1 MKFKLKIVFF
11 FICTFICLLCN
22 KKNIKD
28 NTQIKTL
35 ISNSENNNFSNL
47 QKEIYLNTASG
58 ILEKSDNDSITRN
71 SLFTVADIYYNLSS
85 KDKYKKISKKV
96 LELSIQ
102 SEDTAH
108 IAKSLRYMADYY
120 ETRSIQDSAL
130 IYFLKSEKI
139 YKSIDDKINIAKLKL
154 YKAVLLYNVGNF
166 DLAEIEAI
174 NSLKLLYKT
183 DNYQLIYE
191 CNVLIGACET
201 DLLNYKVAVQY
212 YNIALNNVQKLEKIT
227 LSKSDIIYDRAACYN
242 NIGKIYFK
250 QNNYSTAIKFYSE
263 GFKVKKELPEKDFLY
278 AFLLNN
284 NARAKIEMRNF
295 DGTLSDLKQS
305 LYISDSINDLS
316 GIACCKISLGRYY
329 LLQKDTTT
337 ALNYFKDGL
346 TLSKEVKSND
356 DVLQTLK
363 LLAQNDIK
371 NQKKYTD
378 IYFKV
383 SDSIRNESQ
392 KTRSKFARIA
402 FETDQIE
409 EKNQILNQQLFYT
422 ILTSSGIL
430 SLVLGVFYVFRLR
443 MKNKEL
449 KATEKQQKSNEKIYE
464 LILNQQF
471 TSEESR
477 KEERNRIAMELHDGV
492 VNNLFTTRFNLELLA
507 SDNIKERNDLVLKL
521 QNTENEIRRISHDLN
536 KNLDFKDNHLSEIIT
551 KLIDDNAVVTKTIFD
566 LTIDK
571 YIDWEEVSGE
581 IKINIYR
588 IIQETIHNVNKY
600 AKAEKCFIMLLKT
613 NENITVRI
621 WDDGIGFNQEIVK
634 KGIGLKNINKRA
646 KTMNAQLKIESEIG
660 KGTHIELV
668 I

>member
-1 MKFKLKIVFF
+1 MFVYLS
-11 FICTFICLLCN
+11 CN
-22 KKNIKD
+22 KNS
-28 NTQIKTL
+28 IKTDILIKNL
-35 ISNSENNNFSNL
+35 ISNSENNKFSSL
-47 QKEIYLNTASG
+47 EREKYLNKAID

-71 SLFTVADIYYNLSS
+71 SLFTISDQYYNLSAQE
-85 KDKYKKISKKV
+85 KYKNVSTKV
-96 LELSIQ
+96 LELSTQ
-102 SEDTAH
+102 SKDTAH
-108 IAKSLRYMADYY
+108 IAKSLRYIADYY
-120 ETRSIQDSAL
+120 EIKSMQDSAL
-130 IYFLKSEKI
+130 IYFLKSEKL
-139 YKSIDDKINIAKLKL
+139 YQSIKDDTNIAKLKL
-154 YKAVLLYNVGNF
+154 YKAVILYKVGNF

-174 NSLKLLYKT
+174 NALKLLYKT
-183 DNYQLIYE
+183 NNYQLIYE
-191 CNVLIGACET
+191 CNTLIGACEV
-201 DLLNYKVAVQY
+201 DLLNYNNAVGY
-212 YNIALNNVQKLEKIT
+212 YNTALEKIKD
-227 LSKSDIIYDRAACYN
+227 LQKINNSDNDIVFYKAACFN
-242 NIGKIYFK
+242 NIGRIYFK
-250 QNNYSTAIKFYSE
+250 QEKYIKAIEFYNK
-263 GFKVKKELPEKDFLY
+263 GFVVKKSNLKKDKLY
-278 AFLLNN
+278 GFLLNN

-295 DGTLSDLKQS
+295 DGTLGDLKQS
-305 LYISDSINDLS
+305 LHISDSINDLS

-363 LLAQNDIK
+363 LLAQNDLK

-507 SDNIKERNDLVLKL
+507 SDNIEERNDLVLKL

>member
-1 MKFKLKIVFF
+1 ML
-11 FICTFICLLCN
+11 
-22 KKNIKD
+22 
-28 NTQIKTL
+28 
-35 ISNSENNNFSNL
+35 NNYA
-47 QKEIYLNTASG
+47 Q
-58 ILEKSDNDSITRN
+58 
-71 SLFTVADIYYNLSS
+71 S
-85 KDKYKKISKKV
+85 K
-96 LELSIQ
+96 LEL
-102 SEDTAH
+102 H
-108 IAKSLRYMADYY
+108 
-120 ETRSIQDSAL
+120 
-130 IYFLKSEKI
+130 
-139 YKSIDDKINIAKLKL
+139 
-154 YKAVLLYNVGNF
+154 
-166 DLAEIEAI
+166 
-174 NSLKLLYKT
+174 
-183 DNYQLIYE
+183 
-191 CNVLIGACET
+191 
-201 DLLNYKVAVQY
+201 
-212 YNIALNNVQKLEKIT
+212 
-227 LSKSDIIYDRAACYN
+227 
-242 NIGKIYFK
+242 
-250 QNNYSTAIKFYSE
+250 
-263 GFKVKKELPEKDFLY
+263 
-278 AFLLNN
+278 
-284 NARAKIEMRNF
+284 NF
-295 DGTLSDLKQS
+295 DGTYKDLKKS
-305 LYISDSINDLS
+305 LYISDSINNSL
-316 GIACCKISLGRYY
+316 GITSSKISLGRYY

-346 TLSKEVKSND
+346 TLSKEMKSND